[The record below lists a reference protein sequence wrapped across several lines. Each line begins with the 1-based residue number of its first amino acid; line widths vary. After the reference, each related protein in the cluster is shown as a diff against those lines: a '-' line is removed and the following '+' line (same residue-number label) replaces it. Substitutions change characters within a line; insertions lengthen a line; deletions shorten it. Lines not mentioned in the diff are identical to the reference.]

1 MIQASVSV
9 YEAKASLSRLI
20 EKVRKE
26 GRAITISRH
35 GKPVVDIV
43 PHREVKDR
51 LTQDPSLKGVARF
64 VGDPCAPL
72 DPEDWPDAMR

>member
-1 MIQASVSV
+1 MIPSSVSL
-9 YEAKASLSRLI
+9 YEAKASLSKLI

-26 GRAITISRH
+26 GRPVTISRH
-35 GKPVVDIV
+35 GKPVVDLV
-43 PHREVKDR
+43 PHRVVKDR
-51 LTQDPSLKGVARF
+51 LKADPSLKGAARY